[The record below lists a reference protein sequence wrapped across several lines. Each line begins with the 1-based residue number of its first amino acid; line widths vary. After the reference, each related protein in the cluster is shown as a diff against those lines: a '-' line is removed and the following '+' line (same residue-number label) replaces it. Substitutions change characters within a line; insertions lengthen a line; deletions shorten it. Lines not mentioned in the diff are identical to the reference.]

1 MAFVLFLDTI
11 LVPLSLSLTI
21 GYHAY
26 LCHRLMHKPAATTI
40 GLNMLKRRS
49 WLQDYN
55 QGNDKKG
62 MLAVQSL
69 RNTLMASI
77 LTATITVI
85 IVVSLAALTNNAF
98 NAASHLFHGPLLGLH
113 SGRLIV
119 LKFGCAAIFLL
130 ASFMC
135 SSMAIG
141 YLIDANFLVNA
152 VGGEF
157 SASPSHTQTVLER
170 GFKLAVVGNR
180 ALCMAF
186 PVLLWMIGPV
196 AVFVSSVAL
205 VWALHGLDFVRD
217 FSPIAG
223 KNSLQP

>member
-1 MAFVLFLDTI
+1 M
-11 LVPLSLSLTI
+11 
-21 GYHAY
+21 
-26 LCHRLMHKPAATTI
+26 
-40 GLNMLKRRS
+40 
-49 WLQDYN
+49 
-55 QGNDKKG
+55 
-62 MLAVQSL
+62 QSL

-77 LTATITVI
+77 LTATITMIV
-85 IVVSLAALTNNAF
+85 VVSLAALTNNAF
-98 NAASHLFHGPLLGLH
+98 NASHLFHSPLLGLH

-141 YLIDANFLVNA
+141 CLVDANFLVNA
-152 VGGEF
+152 LGEF
-157 SASPSHTQTVLER
+157 SASPVHTQTVLER

-186 PVLLWMIGPV
+186 PMLLWMFGPL
-196 AVFVSSVAL
+196 AVLVSSVAL
-205 VWALHGLDFVRD
+205 VWALHGLDFVGD
-217 FSPIAG
+217 FSVVAG